1 MASIGGLRGTH
12 LEASV
17 NGTMRAVLAI
27 LLFAVTASACASGG
41 HETRRGPVA
50 ATSAATGASTPTPAP
65 SPSAQAEDSQAVTP
79 AEAADLVRKILRT
92 DDAVRASG
100 DEFYALQQ
108 VRDAQ
113 NQITATAFQ
122 STGMKPPRYTWGA
135 PRVLVPRLDRFPYWF
150 AAVVERR
157 DASGANRTA
166 VLVFMKQYEV
176 SRWQLSFVSLLYPGT
191 KLPDVSLDSQ
201 GYATPLATRD
211 DSIAISPHLMAPLHA
226 TIAEEGPG
234 GFAADLIAAG
244 PQTTGYFT
252 EVEKIQPESKWRG
265 YLYDSLF
272 AATAF
277 PIYALRTTDGGAVIL
292 YSLTRTTLRQAKIKH
307 ADGLVPVPKEV
318 RWAVGS
324 VVVPNMLRVVETQ
337 QYVSHVSR
345 RGAAEPAKIIGFDGA
360 ATGVSYK

>member
-1 MASIGGLRGTH
+1 MNR
-12 LEASV
+12 
-17 NGTMRAVLAI
+17 TMRAVLAMF
-27 LLFAVTASACASGG
+27 LFAATASACASSG
-41 HETRRGPVA
+41 HEIRRSPVA
-50 ATSAATGASTPTPAP
+50 ATSAATGASTPAP
-65 SPSAQAEDSQAVTP
+65 SPSSSPQVGDTPAVTP
-79 AEAADLVRKILRT
+79 AEAAEQVHLILAT
-92 DDAVRASG
+92 DDALRASG
-100 DEFYALQQ
+100 DEYPARQQ

-113 NQITATAFQ
+113 SLFTATAFQ
-122 STGMKPPRYTWGA
+122 STGMKPPRYTWGR
-135 PRVLVPRLDRFPYWF
+135 PKLLVPRLDRFPYWF

-157 DASGANRTA
+157 DESGASRTA
-166 VLVFMKQYEV
+166 VLAFMKQYDV
-176 SRWQLSFVSLLYPGT
+176 SRWQLSFASLLYPRT
-191 KLPDVSLDSQ
+191 KLPEVSLDPQ

-234 GFAADLIAAG
+234 GFAAGLIAAG

-252 EVEKIQPESKWRG
+252 EVEKIQSESKLRG
-265 YLYDSLF
+265 FLYDSLF

-307 ADGLVPVPKEV
+307 ADGLVPVPKDV

-324 VVVPNMLRVVETQ
+324 VVVPNMLRVIETQ